1 VILELEEDEI
11 REKKLSELKKKYAE
25 QQQNEKETA
34 EAENRLDLVLRQVL
48 EPEAKSRLSNVKLVN
63 RELYL
68 KATQAIVYLVNNGR
82 VSGKI
87 SDAQLKNLLEQM
99 IPRKKEISIRRIE
112 KKI

>member
-1 VILELEEDEI
+1 
-11 REKKLSELKKKYAE
+11 
-25 QQQNEKETA
+25 
-34 EAENRLDLVLRQVL
+34 
-48 EPEAKSRLSNVKLVN
+48 
-63 RELYL
+63 
-68 KATQAIVYLVNNGR
+68 LVNNGR